1 MIPGQKKKATQKEIL
16 PGQLLKEKQAKASAL
31 LLKIGCKVKLMK
43 IFLAKSDRLKALLPV
58 GFIQILKGKSDL
70 NSCLKFSFRF
80 LPGHKFFLKPRRARC
95 LKKSAGQQRKTMTKI
110 TAPVMKP
117 TNGGA
122 SKEENA
128 VLAAAK
134 SVLNP
139 EGNTAEVMKPI
150 QQIEPEKPVI
160 PAPEPRREMT
170 MMEKILKV
178 ENLQLVVEKRAKL
191 VQTRSELERFQISSN
206 DFNCSMRLN
215 DSDGNVFTT
224 SFTPGIKKVIDFLKS
239 SFDASITDVENKITF

>member
-1 MIPGQKKKATQKEIL
+1 
-16 PGQLLKEKQAKASAL
+16 
-31 LLKIGCKVKLMK
+31 
-43 IFLAKSDRLKALLPV
+43 
-58 GFIQILKGKSDL
+58 
-70 NSCLKFSFRF
+70 
-80 LPGHKFFLKPRRARC
+80 
-95 LKKSAGQQRKTMTKI
+95 MTKI
-110 TAPVMKP
+110 TAPVQKP

-122 SKEENA
+122 SKEETA
-128 VLAAAK
+128 VLAAVK
-134 SVLNP
+134 TVLNP
-139 EGNTAEVMKPI
+139 EQNKTEEKKPVL
-150 QQIEPEKPVI
+150 QIEPEKPVI
-160 PAPEPRREMT
+160 PSPEPKKEMT
-170 MMEKILKV
+170 MLEKILKV

>member
-1 MIPGQKKKATQKEIL
+1 
-16 PGQLLKEKQAKASAL
+16 
-31 LLKIGCKVKLMK
+31 
-43 IFLAKSDRLKALLPV
+43 
-58 GFIQILKGKSDL
+58 
-70 NSCLKFSFRF
+70 
-80 LPGHKFFLKPRRARC
+80 
-95 LKKSAGQQRKTMTKI
+95 MTKI
-110 TAPVMKP
+110 TAPVQKP

-122 SKEENA
+122 SKEETA
-128 VLAAAK
+128 VLAAVK
-134 SVLNP
+134 TVLNP
-139 EGNTAEVMKPI
+139 QENKTEEKKPVL
-150 QQIEPEKPVI
+150 QIEPEKPVI
-160 PAPEPRREMT
+160 PAVEPKKEMT
-170 MMEKILKV
+170 MLEKILKV